1 MKSSRYGHQ
10 REVIPGRVAGYDK
23 TEDGGYLIAEYLSMT
38 QPYAAGSLMSTVD
51 DLALWTE
58 ALAGGKVLKKESLE
72 RMTTPAK
79 LKSGMSTKYA
89 YGLGVSEGDGARIVE
104 HGGAVFGFV
113 TDLLHVPDQRLVI
126 VVLSN
131 NPAQEPGPGS
141 LAYRVA
147 LKSLGKPWEER
158 KAVQLDPST
167 LDEYAGVYR
176 FDETT
181 TRAIFHEGDKLIAQ
195 RSGGEKH
202 EIQAASRDDFFYEVS
217 DSRIHF
223 RRDAQGKI
231 TGMDFL
237 QRFGPDEIGA
247 KTDEPRPAERQAIQ
261 VDPGLYDAYVGVYEL
276 APGFQLTL
284 TREGDR
290 LMGQPTGLPKA
301 ELFPESETKFFLKVE
316 DTQIELQRGPDGKA
330 TGLTLIQRGRQTP
343 GKRVK

>member
-1 MKSSRYGHQ
+1 
-10 REVIPGRVAGYDK
+10 
-23 TEDGGYLIAEYLSMT
+23 
-38 QPYAAGSLMSTVD
+38 
-51 DLALWTE
+51 
-58 ALAGGKVLKKESLE
+58 
-72 RMTTPAK
+72 
-79 LKSGMSTKYA
+79 
-89 YGLGVSEGDGARIVE
+89 VSEGDGARIIE
-104 HGGAVFGFV
+104 HGGAIFGFV

-131 NPAQEPGPGS
+131 NPAQEPGPEN

-167 LDEYAGVYR
+167 LDGYAGLYR

-181 TRAIFHEGDKLIAQ
+181 TRAISREGDKLIAQ

-223 RRDAQGKI
+223 RRDPQGKI

-237 QRFGPDEIGA
+237 QRFGPDEIGT
-247 KTDEPRPAERQAIQ
+247 KTDEPLPADRQAIQ

-276 APGFQLTL
+276 APGFHLTL

-316 DTQIELQRGPDGKA
+316 DTQIELQRGPDGKV
-330 TGLTLIQRGRQTP
+330 TGLTLFRRGRQTP
-343 GKRVK
+343 AKRVK

>member
-1 MKSSRYGHQ
+1 M
-10 REVIPGRVAGYDK
+10 
-23 TEDGGYLIAEYLSMT
+23 
-38 QPYAAGSLMSTVD
+38 
-51 DLALWTE
+51 
-58 ALAGGKVLKKESLE
+58 
-72 RMTTPAK
+72 
-79 LKSGMSTKYA
+79 
-89 YGLGVSEGDGARIVE
+89 
-104 HGGAVFGFV
+104 
-113 TDLLHVPDQRLVI
+113 PDQRLVI

-131 NPAQEPGPGS
+131 NPEQDPGPGN

-195 RSGGEKH
+195 RSGGDKH
-202 EIQAASRDDFFYEVS
+202 EIHAASRDDFFYEVS

-237 QRFGPDEIGA
+237 QRFGPDEIGT
-247 KTDEPRPAERQAIQ
+247 KTDEPFWAERQAIQ

-301 ELFPESETKFFLKVE
+301 ELFPESETKFFLKGEDVQVE
-316 DTQIELQRGPDGKA
+316 FQRGPDGKA
-330 TGLTLIQRGRQTP
+330 TGLTLFQGGRQAP